1 MPFAKVTT
9 SDNLVYVASGSVV
22 DSLVDS
28 LDSVVVS
35 LDSLVDSLLS
45 VVVSLDSVVVS
56 LVFSD
61 SVVVSV
67 VVTVSSG
74 VTSDE
79 FGVEDGCSLVDGVL
93 QPAKRSV
100 EATDKTNN
108 DFYSCF

>member
-1 MPFAKVTT
+1 M
-9 SDNLVYVASGSVV
+9 YVAAGSVV

-28 LDSVVVS
+28 LD
-35 LDSLVDSLLS
+35 S

-93 QPAKRSV
+93 QPAKRRV
-100 EATDKTNN
+100 EAMDKTNN
-108 DFYSCF
+108 DFFIHVFRRKFLSIIFPICDYIKAN